1 VTLEITPE
9 PAPEERAAIAAAL
22 ELLLAER
29 EEDSPAPWW
38 LAGVRESV
46 EEPEQG
52 PFHSTEE
59 A

>member
-1 VTLEITPE
+1 VTLEITPV

-38 LAGVRESV
+38 LAGVHESV
-46 EEPEQG
+46 EN
-52 PFHSTEE
+52 E
-59 A
+59 APDEL